1 MTASTELFAIAVTM
15 AGAELPPA
23 VIVEASV
30 PFNHVDDALE
40 VFRGGARKHTWPG
53 IGDMRAHHE
62 NSRTSLSRHH
72 ETLGKGLDPGTG
84 A

>member
-23 VIVEASV
+23 VIAEASV

-40 VFRGGARKHTWPG
+40 GARES
-53 IGDMRAHHE
+53 IR
-62 NSRTSLSRHH
+62 
-72 ETLGKGLDPGTG
+72 GLELEI
-84 A
+84 